1 MILFKVNSKS
11 SIYVR
16 LLYSMAVLCL
26 LTALS
31 SCSDDDAPAEIIPNP
46 DSEIYF
52 TKSLDF
58 TSDSGEAIL
67 SFTTNKDWSINV
79 SQSGGDVSWCTVFPN
94 KGKAGEN
101 QVLVKVIRNEGVDDR
116 NVVLN
121 LAAGDLTKSIV
132 VTQKQ
137 KDAIT
142 LTTAKFEVDKNG
154 GEIQVEVKANVTY
167 EVVIPEQYQS
177 WIREGSGSGQII
189 MGDKGHNQM
198 HESATRT
205 DMDRTMRKFYISKSE
220 EYDKREGEIIFR
232 SGELEEVLKVYQTGG
247 GILLLTKNEYTVS
260 DKGEQITV
268 ELNSNFDFDVKM
280 PQVDWITTTVT
291 RSVSS
296 HTLYYTVTPNETY
309 DKREAEIIYYD
320 RNDKSVADTLKIVQ
334 VQKDAILLSQKEYD
348 ITAKGETIEIS
359 VETNVNYNLHIDEEN
374 SQWIKLVQNVVTKSF
389 KQDRLFFHIEENSEV
404 KSRVGNIVFTSIEST
419 LADTIRII
427 QEAKQI
433 EEKHVKVYVEKA
445 GTLKKLLNVEA
456 NLITHLE
463 ISGFING
470 TDLRLIREM
479 AGIDYY
485 GNPTLG
491 QLRELDI
498 AQATI
503 CSGGTN
509 YSQYGSSVNIDNIIP
524 GGCFSHTNLI
534 SIYLPF
540 NTKKIEAQAFF
551 FSEKLE
557 NISIP
562 DDCRSIGWESFSACS
577 LISVN
582 IPRNVS
588 FIDKLAFNRCYKL
601 VSINVDSENRW
612 YASIDGMLCDKKQ
625 ETLIYYP
632 AAGKKIINIPNT
644 VKEINEYAFSVC
656 NSLTDIN
663 FSDNITFIDDNAFW
677 ECTSLTSM
685 LLPKSI
691 AGIGDNAFTGCTNLT
706 KIYINREEPPFI
718 EKRTFYRTNGEL
730 VIYVLKGCKERYK
743 NSETWRTLN
752 IIEME

>member
-1 MILFKVNSKS
+1 M
-11 SIYVR
+11 
-16 LLYSMAVLCL
+16 
-26 LTALS
+26 
-31 SCSDDDAPAEIIPNP
+31 
-46 DSEIYF
+46 
-52 TKSLDF
+52 
-58 TSDSGEAIL
+58 
-67 SFTTNKDWSINV
+67 
-79 SQSGGDVSWCTVFPN
+79 
-94 KGKAGEN
+94 
-101 QVLVKVIRNEGVDDR
+101 
-116 NVVLN
+116 
-121 LAAGDLTKSIV
+121 
-132 VTQKQ
+132 
-137 KDAIT
+137 
-142 LTTAKFEVDKNG
+142 
-154 GEIQVEVKANVTY
+154 
-167 EVVIPEQYQS
+167 
-177 WIREGSGSGQII
+177 
-189 MGDKGHNQM
+189 
-198 HESATRT
+198 
-205 DMDRTMRKFYISKSE
+205 
-220 EYDKREGEIIFR
+220 
-232 SGELEEVLKVYQTGG
+232 
-247 GILLLTKNEYTVS
+247 
-260 DKGEQITV
+260 
-268 ELNSNFDFDVKM
+268 
-280 PQVDWITTTVT
+280 
-291 RSVSS
+291 
-296 HTLYYTVTPNETY
+296 
-309 DKREAEIIYYD
+309 
-320 RNDKSVADTLKIVQ
+320 
-334 VQKDAILLSQKEYD
+334 
-348 ITAKGETIEIS
+348 
-359 VETNVNYNLHIDEEN
+359 
-374 SQWIKLVQNVVTKSF
+374 
-389 KQDRLFFHIEENSEV
+389 
-404 KSRVGNIVFTSIEST
+404 
-419 LADTIRII
+419 
-427 QEAKQI
+427 
-433 EEKHVKVYVEKA
+433 
-445 GTLKKLLNVEA
+445 EA

-644 VKEINEYAFSVC
+644 VKEINEYAFYDCIYQEKLNIPSETVTIPYGIFKFLSGLSFIDVDVNSACFTSIDGVLYDKSVSELIACPRLKDEITILDGIQTISPFAFYSCQNLRVINMPNSITMLGEAGFWGC

-730 VIYVLKGCKERYK
+730 VIYVPKGCKERYK

>member
-1 MILFKVNSKS
+1 MK
-11 SIYVR
+11 
-16 LLYSMAVLCL
+16 
-26 LTALS
+26 
-31 SCSDDDAPAEIIPNP
+31 
-46 DSEIYF
+46 
-52 TKSLDF
+52 
-58 TSDSGEAIL
+58 
-67 SFTTNKDWSINV
+67 
-79 SQSGGDVSWCTVFPN
+79 
-94 KGKAGEN
+94 
-101 QVLVKVIRNEGVDDR
+101 
-116 NVVLN
+116 
-121 LAAGDLTKSIV
+121 
-132 VTQKQ
+132 
-137 KDAIT
+137 T
-142 LTTAKFEVDKNG
+142 LTWQKPG
-154 GEIQVEVKANVTY
+154 QQNVAQ
-167 EVVIPEQYQS
+167 ELIK
-177 WIREGSGSGQII
+177 II
-189 MGDKGHNQM
+189 INYV
-198 HESATRT
+198 A
-205 DMDRTMRKFYISKSE
+205 
-220 EYDKREGEIIFR
+220 
-232 SGELEEVLKVYQTGG
+232 EL
-247 GILLLTKNEYTVS
+247 
-260 DKGEQITV
+260 
-268 ELNSNFDFDVKM
+268 
-280 PQVDWITTTVT
+280 
-291 RSVSS
+291 R
-296 HTLYYTVTPNETY
+296 
-309 DKREAEIIYYD
+309 
-320 RNDKSVADTLKIVQ
+320 
-334 VQKDAILLSQKEYD
+334 
-348 ITAKGETIEIS
+348 
-359 VETNVNYNLHIDEEN
+359 VNYNIHIDEEN

-644 VKEINEYAFSVC
+644 VKEINEYAFGNC

-730 VIYVLKGCKERYK
+730 VIYVPKGCKERYK

>member
-1 MILFKVNSKS
+1 M
-11 SIYVR
+11 
-16 LLYSMAVLCL
+16 
-26 LTALS
+26 
-31 SCSDDDAPAEIIPNP
+31 
-46 DSEIYF
+46 
-52 TKSLDF
+52 
-58 TSDSGEAIL
+58 
-67 SFTTNKDWSINV
+67 
-79 SQSGGDVSWCTVFPN
+79 
-94 KGKAGEN
+94 
-101 QVLVKVIRNEGVDDR
+101 
-116 NVVLN
+116 
-121 LAAGDLTKSIV
+121 
-132 VTQKQ
+132 
-137 KDAIT
+137 
-142 LTTAKFEVDKNG
+142 
-154 GEIQVEVKANVTY
+154 
-167 EVVIPEQYQS
+167 
-177 WIREGSGSGQII
+177 
-189 MGDKGHNQM
+189 
-198 HESATRT
+198 
-205 DMDRTMRKFYISKSE
+205 
-220 EYDKREGEIIFR
+220 
-232 SGELEEVLKVYQTGG
+232 
-247 GILLLTKNEYTVS
+247 
-260 DKGEQITV
+260 
-268 ELNSNFDFDVKM
+268 
-280 PQVDWITTTVT
+280 
-291 RSVSS
+291 
-296 HTLYYTVTPNETY
+296 
-309 DKREAEIIYYD
+309 
-320 RNDKSVADTLKIVQ
+320 
-334 VQKDAILLSQKEYD
+334 
-348 ITAKGETIEIS
+348 
-359 VETNVNYNLHIDEEN
+359 
-374 SQWIKLVQNVVTKSF
+374 
-389 KQDRLFFHIEENSEV
+389 
-404 KSRVGNIVFTSIEST
+404 
-419 LADTIRII
+419 
-427 QEAKQI
+427 
-433 EEKHVKVYVEKA
+433 
-445 GTLKKLLNVEA
+445 EA

-644 VKEINEYAFSVC
+644 VKEINEYAF
-656 NSLTDIN
+656 LQ
-663 FSDNITFIDDNAFW
+663 
-677 ECTSLTSM
+677 
-685 LLPKSI
+685 
-691 AGIGDNAFTGCTNLT
+691 CTNLT

-730 VIYVLKGCKERYK
+730 VIYVPKGCKERYK